1 MIEYKQQN
9 TGRFDLGG
17 KRLKSKRNNYIVG
30 IYVRLSRDDERAGES
45 LSIENQKM
53 LLTKF
58 VAEKGWQLHD
68 VYVDD
73 GISGTTFERDGVQR
87 LLADAKRGIINTIVV
102 KDLSRFGRNYI
113 QVGQYI
119 ELYFINGLAIKN
131 QFRIKAAS
139 YRNIKKEKT
148 IKLGNTVFTIK

>member
-1 MIEYKQQN
+1 MIEYNQQN
-9 TGRFDLGG
+9 TGCFDLGG
-17 KRLKSKRNNYIVG
+17 KRLKSKHNNYIVG

-53 LLTKF
+53 LLTKYI
-58 VAEKGWQLHD
+58 ADKGWKLHD

-73 GISGTTFERDGVQR
+73 GISGTTFDRDGVQR
-87 LLADAKRGIINTIVV
+87 LLNDAKSGVINTIVV

-119 ELYFINGLAIKN
+119 DYIFPSFGIRFIP
-131 QFRIKAAS
+131 
-139 YRNIKKEKT
+139 
-148 IKLGNTVFTIK
+148 

>member
-30 IYVRLSRDDERAGES
+30 IYVRLSCDDEREGES

-68 VYVDD
+68 IYVDD
-73 GISGTTFERDGVQR
+73 GISGNTFEREGC
-87 LLADAKRGIINTIVV
+87 
-102 KDLSRFGRNYI
+102 KDF
-113 QVGQYI
+113 
-119 ELYFINGLAIKN
+119 
-131 QFRIKAAS
+131 
-139 YRNIKKEKT
+139 YRTLRAESSIP
-148 IKLGNTVFTIK
+148 